1 MIQRLFTST
10 IYVQTNTPAWDGS
23 PAWAD
28 RGSNKG
34 YIRVLSG
41 RERPSGDKPTQFVT
55 HRATMEKTII
65 PVYGERLRIGSSYY
79 NVVTPNPLDLCPKG
93 VQIVDCEVVT

>member
-10 IYVQTNTPAWDGS
+10 IYVQSPTPVFGS
-23 PAWAD
+23 EPSWAD

-41 RERPSGDKPTQFVT
+41 SERPSGDKPTQFVT
-55 HRATMEKTII
+55 HRATMEKTVL
-65 PVYGERLRIGSSYY
+65 PVYGERLRIGTSYY
-79 NVVTPNPLDLCPKG
+79 NVVIPNPLDLCPKG